1 MSKIFSKMLIKA
13 PKQHQGYRSGV
24 PIVDSEQ
31 VYSDLGS
38 DISVK
43 YWKKL
48 LKVRTLAHLY
58 LNHYRIILNL

>member
-31 VYSDLGS
+31 VYSDLGIIYRLNTGKNS
-38 DISVK
+38 
-43 YWKKL
+43 
-48 LKVRTLAHLY
+48 LKSAL
-58 LNHYRIILNL
+58 